1 MAARTPYEAMLEE
14 HIVHHL
20 TFTHDYHFHP
30 TADYDRTACLIKE
43 DLIAFLNATQS
54 DEYRSLVANAGS
66 EERAQR
72 SIFERIHAEMRLGGT
87 LNLLRQ
93 KEFDAGYNCRFKL
106 VYFQPN
112 SGRSEE
118 HQLLYNENRLSVV
131 RQLRYGVRPE
141 NADKEIDLVIFVNG
155 FPVATI
161 ELKNKQTNQTHLN
174 AIKQYIRD
182 RKPKGEPLLEFKR
195 CLVHFAVGT
204 EQIYMT
210 TKLDGEKT
218 RFFPFNKTFEN
229 KGVESE
235 LGDPYRTSYLWED
248 ILTRDS
254 LLDLI
259 QNYINVQEI
268 EHKKY
273 DARTRQLKVE
283 KSEVLIFPR
292 YHQRRA
298 VRKLL
303 DDTYLRGVGH
313 RYLIEHSAGSGKSNT
328 IAWLAFRLAS
338 LHNGENRNNA
348 VFDSVLVVTD
358 RRVLDRQL
366 QRNLRQFAP
375 ELGELECIDSRK
387 GMTSQNLKKAIENG
401 KKVIVTTL
409 QKFSVICDE
418 IAHYPDR
425 KYAIIID
432 EAHSSQTGE
441 SARDMRKAL
450 SLAEAQDFDQRYL
463 SSSET
468 EDAVNLLL
476 EQDDLRDNID
486 AINHRVSRELKR
498 KTARHNI
505 SFYAFT
511 ATPKPK
517 TIEIFCE
524 HESGK
529 KEPFDVYSMEDAI
542 KEGFIR
548 DVLENYTSFRRYYKL
563 VRDTNIDD
571 KEYDKKKAVRLLSN
585 YVDIQEAAI
594 ERKSRIMIEHF
605 ATQTATQIEGQAR
618 AMLVTRSRLHA
629 VRYKQTFDR
638 IMQEMRLPYGCLVA
652 FSGSVY
658 DSATDMDYTET
669 SMNQLEGSVDIP
681 DAFKMPQY
689 RILIVADKYQTGFD
703 EPMLHTMFVDKCL
716 GGTASVQTLSRLNRT
731 MAGKTSTMV
740 LDFVNDPEDIL
751 EDFQKYYGT
760 NFILEEDE
768 TNPNSLYDLKT
779 KVFSYNAFTQD
790 DVDAFASIYFSD
802 TNPNEIYPILYRIC
816 DHVKQEFD
824 IDLGTQFR
832 KQCNQFVKLYKFLCQ
847 VISFEDVSLEK
858 LYVFLAALVKQLPFD
873 PESLPYEV
881 LQEAQLDSYKIQYM
895 YTKNLQLQS
904 QDTPMEGLHPGTVNG
919 KAEQEMEWLSKII
932 KTLNETFGLEL
943 TAEDKVDL
951 QHLHDRL
958 SNDSELMNFFNPQNA
973 RDDVQEHF
981 NEAVDEALLE
991 FISGKL
997 ELYNKLS
1004 EDKINSLFKSTW
1016 FNDLYDRHVR
1026 RL

>member
-1 MAARTPYEAMLEE
+1 MARNPNEAMLEE
-14 HIVHHL
+14 HIVHYL
-20 TFTHDYHFHP
+20 TFTNDYQFHP
-30 TADYDRTACLIKE
+30 TAEYDREACLIKQ
-43 DLIAFLNATQS
+43 DLIAFLQATQPI
-54 DEYRSLVANAGS
+54 EYRSLVANAGS
-66 EERAQR
+66 EERAHK
-72 SIFERIHAEMRLGGT
+72 SIYERIHAEMRMGGT

-93 KEFDAGYNCRFKL
+93 KEFDAGYNCRFQL

-112 SGRSEE
+112 SGRSEA

-141 NADKEIDLVIFVNG
+141 NAEKEIDLVIFVNG

-161 ELKNKQTNQTHLN
+161 ELKNKQTNQTHIN

-204 EQIYMT
+204 EQVFMT

-218 RFFPFNKTFEN
+218 RFFPFNKSFEN
-229 KGVESE
+229 RNEPGN
-235 LGDPYRTSYLWED
+235 PYRTSYLWED

-268 EHKKY
+268 EQKKY
-273 DARTRQLKVE
+273 DLRTRQLKIE

-292 YHQRRA
+292 FHQRRA

-338 LHNGENRNNA
+338 LHNGENRTNA

-375 ELGELECIDSRK
+375 DLGELECIDSRK
-387 GMTSQNLKKAIENG
+387 GMTSQNLKLAIEQG
-401 KKVIVTTL
+401 KKVIITTL

-418 IAHYPDR
+418 IAHYPNR
-425 KYAIIID
+425 NYAIIID
-432 EAHSSQTGE
+432 EAHSSQTGDA
-441 SARDMRKAL
+441 ARDMRKAL
-450 SLAEAQDFDQRYL
+450 SLTEAQDFDQRYL
-463 SSSET
+463 PSRET
-468 EDAVNLLL
+468 EDAVNLIL
-476 EQDDLRDNID
+476 EEDDKRDNID
-486 AINHRVSRELKR
+486 AINSRVSLELKR
-498 KTARHNI
+498 KTARRNI

-511 ATPKPK
+511 ATPKSK

-524 HESGK
+524 HENGQK
-529 KEPFDVYSMEDAI
+529 TPFDVYSMEDAI
-542 KEGFIR
+542 NEGFIR

-563 VRDTNIDD
+563 VRDTRIDD
-571 KEYDKKKAVRLLSN
+571 KEYDKKKAIRLLSN

-594 ERKSRIMIEHF
+594 ERKSRIMVEHF

-629 VRYKQTFDR
+629 VRYKRMFDK
-638 IMQEMRLPYGCLVA
+638 IMQEMHLPYGCLVA

-658 DSATDMDYTET
+658 DSDTDMDYTEA
-669 SMNQLEGSVDIP
+669 SMNQLEGNIDIP

-740 LDFVNDPEDIL
+740 LDFVNDPEDIQ

-790 DVDAFASIYFSD
+790 DVDAFAAIYFSD

-816 DHVKQEFD
+816 DYVKQEFD
-824 IDLGTQFR
+824 TNLGAQFR

-847 VISFEDVSLEK
+847 VISFEDISLEK

-881 LQEAQLDSYKIQYM
+881 LQEAQLDSYKVQYM

-904 QDTPMEGLHPGTVNG
+904 QDTAMEGLRPGAVNG
-919 KAEQEMEWLSKII
+919 KSELEMEWLSKII
-932 KTLNETFGLEL
+932 KTLNETFGLDL
-943 TAEDKVDL
+943 TPEDRVDL

-958 SNDSELMNFFNPQNA
+958 SNDSELMNFFNSQNA

-981 NEAVDEALLE
+981 NEAVDEALLD
-991 FISGKL
+991 FINGKL

-1004 EDKINSLFKSTW
+1004 EDKVNSLFKSTW

>member
-1 MAARTPYEAMLEE
+1 MTRNPNETMLEE
-14 HIVHHL
+14 HIVHYL
-20 TFTHDYHFHP
+20 TFSNKYHFHP
-30 TADYDRTACLIKE
+30 TADYDRNACLIKE
-43 DLIAFLNATQS
+43 DLITFLKATQL
-54 DEYRSLVANAGS
+54 DEYNSLVVNAGS
-66 EERAQR
+66 EERAQN
-72 SIFERIHAEMRLGGT
+72 SIYERIHAEMRLGGT

-112 SGRSEE
+112 SDRSEA
-118 HQLLYNENRLSVV
+118 HKLLYEQNRLSVV

-141 NADKEIDLVIFVNG
+141 NSDKEIDLVIFVNG

-161 ELKNKQTNQTHLN
+161 ELKNKQTNQTHIN
-174 AIKQYIRD
+174 AIKQYMRD

-204 EQIYMT
+204 EQVYMT

-218 RFFPFNKTFEN
+218 RFFPFNMTFEN
-229 KGVESE
+229 KGVESK

-259 QNYINVQEI
+259 QNYINIQEI

-338 LHNGENRNNA
+338 LHNGENRTNA

-387 GMTSQNLKKAIENG
+387 GMTSQSLKNAIENG

-418 IAHYPDR
+418 IAHYPNR

-476 EQDDLRDNID
+476 EQDDFRENID
-486 AINHRVSRELKR
+486 AINHRVSMELKR

-524 HESGK
+524 HENGQK
-529 KEPFDVYSMEDAI
+529 APFDVYSMEDAI
-542 KEGFIR
+542 NEGFIR
-548 DVLENYTSFRRYYKL
+548 DVLENYTSFKRYYKL
-563 VRDTNIDD
+563 VRDTRIDD
-571 KEYDKKKAVRLLSN
+571 KEYDKKKAIRLLSN
-585 YVDIQEAAI
+585 YVDIQDAAI

-629 VRYKQTFDR
+629 VRYKQMFDK

-658 DSATDMDYTET
+658 DSATDMDYTEA
-669 SMNQLEGSVDIP
+669 SMNKLEGSVDIP

-703 EPMLHTMFVDKCL
+703 EPMLHTMFVDKSL

-740 LDFVNDPEDIL
+740 LDFVNDPENIL
-751 EDFQKYYGT
+751 EDFQKYYGV
-760 NFILEEDE
+760 NYMLEEDE

-779 KVFSYNAFTQD
+779 KVFSYNAFTQE
-790 DVDAFASIYFSD
+790 DVDAFAAIYFSEA
-802 TNPNEIYPILYRIC
+802 NPNEIYPILYRIC
-816 DHVKQEFD
+816 DYVKLEFNA
-824 IDLGTQFR
+824 DLSSQFR

-847 VISFEDVSLEK
+847 VISFGDVSLEK

-881 LQEAQLDSYKIQYM
+881 LQEAQLDSYKVQYM
-895 YTKNLQLQS
+895 YTKSLQLQT
-904 QDTPMEGLHPGTVNG
+904 QDTAMEGLHPGTINAG
-919 KAEQEMEWLSKII
+919 SEQEMEWLSKII

-943 TAEDKVDL
+943 TDEDRVDL

-981 NEAVDEALLE
+981 NEAVDEALLD
-991 FISGKL
+991 FINGKL

-1004 EDKINSLFKSTW
+1004 EDKVNSLFKSTW